1 MRECEVAVVGLGLMG
16 SAALYALARQGVD
29 AIGFDPI
36 GVGEARGSSHG
47 SCRVYRRFN
56 FESPAYTAL
65 SDQAYA
71 GWRAL
76 EKASGRPILSPCP
89 VLEAGPP
96 GSPVVAASRAA
107 AEAAG
112 PVGGPANGAEANARY
127 PAFDFPADW
136 DVVVQESGGILL
148 AEAAMA
154 AFRAGA
160 PGRVVPEAARIE
172 PTAAGVRVRS
182 AGEDILAQRAIVA
195 AGPWIGALV
204 PDIAPLLRVTRQT
217 VGWFAPAR
225 PALVRRGAFPIFMID
240 GPGGFIYGFPDFE
253 GRGVKAARHDDGG
266 AVGPDDWGDPA
277 TDTELAPVTATL
289 ASLIPGAAGPIVG
302 RDVCLY
308 TNTLAADAR
317 PDVGEEFILDRL
329 PSDPRIIVASPCS
342 GHGAKFASAIG
353 EILARLATDSAYE
366 ADPAFRLDRYSAF
379 AFGQTSPV
387 SSA

>member
-16 SAALYALARQGVD
+16 SAALYALVRQGLD
-29 AIGFDPI
+29 AVGFDPI
-36 GVGEARGSSHG
+36 GVGETRGSSHG

-71 GWRAL
+71 AWRAL
-76 EKASGRPILSPCP
+76 ETASGRPILLPCP
-89 VLEAGPP
+89 VLEAGAA
-96 GSPVVAASRAA
+96 GSAVVAASRAA
-107 AEAAG
+107 AEVGG
-112 PVGGPANGAEANARY
+112 PVAGPANGAQANARY
-127 PAFDFPADW
+127 PAFAFPADW
-136 DVVVQESGGILL
+136 DVVVQESGAILL

-160 PGRVVPEAARIE
+160 EGRIVPETAHLE
-172 PTAAGVRVRS
+172 PTPFGVRVRS
-182 AGEDILAQRAIVA
+182 AGEGVLAQRVIVA

-204 PDIAPLLRVTRQT
+204 PDIAPLLGITRQT
-217 VGWFAPAR
+217 VGWFVPAR
-225 PALVRRGAFPIFMID
+225 PEQVQFGAFPIFMID

-266 AVGPDDWGDPA
+266 ISGPDDWSDPA
-277 TDTELAPVTATL
+277 ADAELAPVAAAL
-289 ASLIPGAAGPIVG
+289 ASLIPGAAGPIVE

-308 TNTLAADAR
+308 TNTIAADVR
-317 PDVGEEFILDRL
+317 PDAGEEFILDRL

-353 EILARLATDSAYE
+353 EILARLATDAAYG
-366 ADPAFRLDRYSAF
+366 ADPAFRLDRFSAF
-379 AFGQTSPV
+379 AGR
-387 SSA
+387 